1 MKIIDGG
8 KVKKKFVFS
17 KYIIITINS
26 ISSSSS
32 YCLNFKEEMDNMA
45 EMSD

>member
-1 MKIIDGG
+1 MVEKQQQ
-8 KVKKKFVFS
+8 KNCFS
-17 KYIIITINS
+17 KYSIITINS

-45 EMSD
+45 EMAD

>member
-1 MKIIDGG
+1 MEEKLQQQKI
-8 KVKKKFVFS
+8 VFS

-26 ISSSSS
+26 MSSSSS

-45 EMSD
+45 EMAD

>member
-1 MKIIDGG
+1 MVEKQ
-8 KVKKKFVFS
+8 KKKIVFS
-17 KYIIITINS
+17 KYSIITINS

-45 EMSD
+45 EMAD